1 MEITDQCSE
10 NSETLDI
17 GKRVWGS
24 RISIPCVSY
33 VDARNRDPWATLKL
47 EKKYF
52 SYKENGSVKIADR
65 IQITEQR

>member
-17 GKRVWGS
+17 GNKRVWGS
-24 RISIPCVSY
+24 RISIPCVSN

-47 EKKYF
+47 
-52 SYKENGSVKIADR
+52 S
-65 IQITEQR
+65 

>member
-47 EKKYF
+47 SSRRNISATKKMDQLRLLIE
-52 SYKENGSVKIADR
+52 YK
-65 IQITEQR
+65 